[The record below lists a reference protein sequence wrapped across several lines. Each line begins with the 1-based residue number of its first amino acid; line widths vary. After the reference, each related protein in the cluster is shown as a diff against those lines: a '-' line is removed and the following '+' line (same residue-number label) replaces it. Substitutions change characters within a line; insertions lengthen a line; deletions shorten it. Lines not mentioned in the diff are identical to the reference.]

1 MNIIIGMG
9 SNQDYRG
16 RNPIEILDYAK
27 EKMCKVRID
36 IIHESEYFTSPA
48 YPNDSDP
55 IFINSVLL
63 AEYSGTPEE
72 LLFELQGIENYF
84 GRVREK
90 RWGKRSCDLDIL
102 AINDLVLPSISE
114 FYYWAN
120 LKVKEQAIKT
130 PKQLVVPHPRMQDR
144 GFVLKPLMSI
154 FSNWQHPVFE
164 KTVAQMLNSL
174 PEEEKEF
181 VLQVK

>member
-16 RNPIEILDYAK
+16 RNSIEILDYAK

-36 IIHESEYFTSPA
+36 IKAESEYFTSLA
-48 YPNDSDP
+48 YPNGSDP

-63 AEYSGTPEE
+63 AEYSGSPEE

-90 RWGKRSCDLDIL
+90 RWGKRRC
-102 AINDLVLPSISE
+102 
-114 FYYWAN
+114 
-120 LKVKEQAIKT
+120 K
-130 PKQLVVPHPRMQDR
+130 
-144 GFVLKPLMSI
+144 
-154 FSNWQHPVFE
+154 
-164 KTVAQMLNSL
+164 
-174 PEEEKEF
+174 
-181 VLQVK
+181 